1 MTKTGNILPYNTFGD
16 GLFMHEITMMQ
27 GIGLAIMALSVGI
40 DFWLETLH
48 IFRPLTVYTLTRRF
62 SATVFY
68 PIKFNVSSSHI
79 CD

>member
-16 GLFMHEITMMQ
+16 GLFMLEITMMQ

-40 DFWLETLH
+40 DFWLET
-48 IFRPLTVYTLTRRF
+48 RPLTVYTLTRRF
-62 SATVFY
+62 SATGFY
-68 PIKFNVSSSHI
+68 PIKFNASSSHI